1 MDRIKRLAGALLTL
15 QRGSGRNNP
24 LPAIVFGVA
33 VIVFGLG
40 SFATWSAVAEISS
53 AIIASGTLKVSTSR
67 KKVQPLEGGVVREIA
82 VQNGVKVNVGDI
94 LVRLDD
100 TQARASFGILQQNY
114 DLLRATVARLRA
126 ELQSSDKIEY
136 PAGLLERAD
145 LASVSDI
152 IEGQGNVFDARRKTL
167 QGQAEMIRNRIDR
180 LEDEIVGLLD
190 QSATKTEQMEIIA
203 QENTD
208 LKKLL
213 KKGLVQRSRVHALSR
228 EALRLKGE
236 KGEHETG
243 VARTRRLIAEAELE
257 VIQLRRNFE
266 KEVSDEL
273 GAKETEM
280 LALAERVAAAEH
292 KVHQSVV
299 RATESGIV
307 VNLDIHTLGGVV
319 QPGATLLEIVP
330 IRDQLLVEA
339 HIRPIDIDSVS
350 VGLDAEI
357 MFSAFSQKKNPK
369 LTGSIAYV
377 SADVLTDARTGA
389 PYFLAQISVDKDEL
403 EKLSDSKLLPGMPAD
418 VFIKT
423 GTRTPLAYLMQPLR
437 DSFSKAWREP

>member
-1 MDRIKRLAGALLTL
+1 
-15 QRGSGRNNP
+15 
-24 LPAIVFGVA
+24 
-33 VIVFGLG
+33 
-40 SFATWSAVAEISS
+40 
-53 AIIASGTLKVSTSR
+53 
-67 KKVQPLEGGVVREIA
+67 
-82 VQNGVKVNVGDI
+82 
-94 LVRLDD
+94 
-100 TQARASFGILQQNY
+100 
-114 DLLRATVARLRA
+114 
-126 ELQSSDKIEY
+126 
-136 PAGLLERAD
+136 
-145 LASVSDI
+145 
-152 IEGQGNVFDARRKTL
+152 
-167 QGQAEMIRNRIDR
+167 MIRNRIDR

-369 LTGSIAYV
+369 LTGSVAYV
-377 SADVLTDARTGA
+377 SADVLTDSRTGA
-389 PYFLAQISVDKDEL
+389 PYFLAQVSVDK
-403 EKLSDSKLLPGMPAD
+403 
-418 VFIKT
+418 
-423 GTRTPLAYLMQPLR
+423 
-437 DSFSKAWREP
+437 